1 MAIGVHPEIV
11 LRCIFSNRTGQ
22 EQCPG
27 NQLLSAIEPVI
38 VNCKY
43 DVSLNTSLTNKPGQS
58 AIEEVIYKKKFTLP
72 LTIKNTFLDILIR
85 LRSEAQLDAYA
96 SVRITS

>member
-38 VNCKY
+38 VNCIY

-58 AIEEVIYKKKFTLP
+58 AIEEVIYKKKVYVAP
-72 LTIKNTFLDILIR
+72 DD
-85 LRSEAQLDAYA
+85 EEY
-96 SVRITS
+96 VP